1 MPRAVAAGWMGKKG
15 RKQSSQL
22 NLGRTGMRDH
32 DLPTVIKLLE
42 IHRGVPYHRLLG
54 TRERD
59 RPPGEGECEIRL
71 QQLDLDAFGLK
82 DPHRVTIPIP
92 VNVGIMKL
100 LPAGKLLSIDDNQQ
114 FGR

>member
-1 MPRAVAAGWMGKKG
+1 MPRAVAAGWMVKKG

-42 IHRGVPYHRLLG
+42 VHGGVPYHRLLG

-59 RPPGEGECEIRL
+59 RPPSEGECEIRL
-71 QQLDLDAFGLK
+71 QQLDLDAFGL
-82 DPHRVTIPIP
+82 DQPHLIPIRIP
-92 VNVGIMKL
+92 VQVGIMQL
-100 LPAGKLLSIDDNQQ
+100 LPAVKLFRIDDNQ
-114 FGR
+114 